1 MVPDSMYTRI
11 PMDTRDRLQ
20 EILLTRCLKVGRF
33 RLASGRHSHYYLDL
47 KRATLEPEGAY
58 LSALL
63 ILEELRRREVSA
75 AAIGGLSLGAD
86 PIVAAVAAVSFAHRA
101 RFDPISAFIVRK
113 QPKSHGTRR
122 YLEGYQGPKGSPVV
136 VVDDVCTT
144 GGSALKAIVQAE
156 AEGYRVAAVISIVD
170 REEGAAE
177 NLDSYRYFSLF
188 RASELMAEPG
198 IRRQLEEL
206 SRIPS

>member
-11 PMDTRDRLQ
+11 PMDARDRLK

-33 RLASGRHSHYYLDL
+33 RLASGRRSHYYLDL
-47 KRATLEPEGAY
+47 KQATLEAEGAY

-86 PIVAAVAAVSFAHRA
+86 PIVAAVAAVSFAHRE

-122 YLEGYQGPKGSPVV
+122 HLEGYQGPKGSPVV

-144 GGSALKAIVQAE
+144 GGSARKAIVRAE
-156 AEGYRVAAVISIVD
+156 AEGYRVATVISIVD

>member
-1 MVPDSMYTRI
+1 
-11 PMDTRDRLQ
+11 MDTRDRLK
-20 EILLTRCLKVGRF
+20 EILLARCLKVGRF
-33 RLASGRHSHYYLDL
+33 RLASGRRSHYYLDL
-47 KRATLEPEGAY
+47 KQATLEAEGAY

-63 ILEELRRREVSA
+63 ILEEVRRREVSA

-86 PIVAAVAAVSFAHRA
+86 PIVAAVAAVSFVHRD
-101 RFDPISAFIVRK
+101 RFEPISAFIVRK

-122 YLEGYQGPKGSPVV
+122 YLEGYQGPEGAPVV

-144 GGSALKAIVQAE
+144 GGSARKAIVQAE
-156 AEGYRVAAVISIVD
+156 AEGYRVDAVISIVD

-188 RASELMAEPG
+188 RASELLAEPA
-198 IRRQLEEL
+198 IRRRIDAL
-206 SRIPS
+206 SDAAC

>member
-1 MVPDSMYTRI
+1 
-11 PMDTRDRLQ
+11 MDTRERLK

-33 RLASGRHSHYYLDL
+33 RLASGRRSHYYLDL
-47 KRATLEPEGAY
+47 KQATLEPEGAY

-86 PIVAAVAAVSFAHRA
+86 PIVASVAAVSFAHRD
-101 RFDPISAFIVRK
+101 RFGPISAFIVRK

-122 YLEGYQGPKGSPVV
+122 YLEGYQGPAGSPVV

-144 GGSALKAIVQAE
+144 GGSARKAIVQAE

-170 REEGAAE
+170 REEGAAG
-177 NLDSYRYFSLF
+177 NLESYRYFSLF
-188 RASELMAEPG
+188 RASELLAEPEP
-198 IRRQLEEL
+198 RRQLDAL
-206 SRIPS
+206 SDPAG

>member
-1 MVPDSMYTRI
+1 MNSRE
-11 PMDTRDRLQ
+11 RLKQ
-20 EILLTRCLKVGRF
+20 ILLSRCLKVGRF
-33 RLASGRHSHYYLDL
+33 RLASGRRSHYYLDL
-47 KRATLEPEGAY
+47 KQATLEPEGAY

-86 PIVAAVAAVSFAHRA
+86 PIVAAVAAVSFAHRS

-122 YLEGYQGPKGSPVV
+122 YLEGYQGPEGSPVV

-144 GGSALKAIVQAE
+144 GGSARKAIVQSESA
-156 AEGYRVAAVISIVD
+156 GYRVAAVISLVD
-170 REEGAAE
+170 REEGAAG
-177 NLDSYRYFSLF
+177 NLAAYRYFSLF
-188 RASELMAEPG
+188 RASELLADPG
-198 IRRQLEEL
+198 VRRRIDAL
-206 SRIPS
+206 SNPSS

>member
-1 MVPDSMYTRI
+1 
-11 PMDTRDRLQ
+11 MDTRDRLK

-33 RLASGRHSHYYLDL
+33 RLASGRRSHYYLDL
-47 KRATLEPEGAY
+47 KQATLEAEGAY

-86 PIVAAVAAVSFAHRA
+86 PVVATVAAVSFVHRD
-101 RFDPISAFIVRK
+101 RFEPISAFIVRK

-122 YLEGYQGPKGSPVV
+122 YLEGYQGPEGAPVV

-144 GGSALKAIVQAE
+144 GGSARKAIVQAE
-156 AEGYRVAAVISIVD
+156 AEGYRVDAVISIVD

-188 RASELMAEPG
+188 RASELLAEPA
-198 IRRQLEEL
+198 IRRRIDAL
-206 SRIPS
+206 SDAAC

>member
-1 MVPDSMYTRI
+1 MNTRE
-11 PMDTRDRLQ
+11 RLK

-33 RLASGRHSHYYLDL
+33 RLASGRRSHYYLDL
-47 KRATLEPEGAY
+47 KQATLEAEGAY

-86 PIVAAVAAVSFAHRA
+86 PIVAAVAAVSFAHRD
-101 RFDPISAFIVRK
+101 RFERISAFIVRK

-144 GGSALKAIVQAE
+144 GGSARKAIVQAE

-177 NLDSYRYFSLF
+177 NLDSYRYFSLY
-188 RASELMAEPG
+188 RASELLSEPG
-198 IRRQLEEL
+198 IRRQFDEL